1 MRNGKQNSPL
11 GVQNPSKRQWG
22 IDVTAGLSLLVLA
35 ASTGAA
41 QAQWQRTGEGD
52 PQRSFSAV
60 AFAGGSN
67 QALRVGFHC
76 TASPKPEPLSVTLSS
91 VNWPSRA
98 NSGAVTML
106 ADGEKKIWVF
116 QQGGG
121 FAGGGTSLALSA
133 VDPEGLATWL
143 TAKGEVSLTLYA
155 SEGQPRPVTIPA
167 GVGAELS
174 WLKEKCAG
182 LK

>member
-1 MRNGKQNSPL
+1 MRNGRRSIPL
-11 GVQNPSKRQWG
+11 GAQNQSSRLWRMSG
-22 IDVTAGLSLLVLA
+22 SATLALLVLVVSA
-35 ASTGAA
+35 GIAH
-41 QAQWQRTGEGD
+41 AQWQRTGDGE

-67 QALRVGFHC
+67 QALRVGLNC
-76 TASPKPEPLSVTLSS
+76 TARPKAEPLSVTLSS
-91 VNWPSRA
+91 VNWPSKA

-106 ADGEKKIWVF
+106 AGGEKKIWVF

-121 FAGGGTSLALSA
+121 FAGGGTSLALTA
-133 VDPEGLATWL
+133 VDPEGLAAWL
-143 TAKGEVSLTLYA
+143 GAKGEASLTLNA
-155 SEGQPRPVTIPA
+155 SEGEARPVTIPA
-167 GVGAELS
+167 GVGAEIG